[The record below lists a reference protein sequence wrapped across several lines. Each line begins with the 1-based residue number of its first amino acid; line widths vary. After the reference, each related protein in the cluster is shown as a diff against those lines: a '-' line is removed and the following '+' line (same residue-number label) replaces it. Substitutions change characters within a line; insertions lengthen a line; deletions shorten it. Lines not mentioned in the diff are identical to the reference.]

1 MGKTAKSPL
10 SPQNPSP
17 LSQKLKFCGS
27 LCIVLFSFGFLWSCA
42 GIPSATPEN
51 LSEHAGPSLPEE
63 MEAETVPP
71 ADKSPMRP
79 ELTDTQS
86 ILERMGELL
95 EEGDYQGA
103 LALFERIK
111 SPDAE
116 SAGIKLLKV
125 SVLLSAGD
133 GRGGRALTEEVISD
147 DPQNTEALYILS
159 KIEFA
164 ADKGKEQQALL
175 EKILKI
181 EPNNTD
187 VLVDLGNISVRA
199 RSWKNA
205 AGYFDKA
212 LQIQPENGGA
222 LLGRASVYRFN
233 HDRKN
238 AERLLNR
245 AVELYPD
252 WAEARHE
259 RARLLREWD
268 NPRGALEDLD
278 KAKALEPGSYF
289 IAADRGNALND
300 LGRKR
305 EALEEYQRAI
315 DINPDIFVAYVYSS
329 GIKFDLGDIDGAE
342 RDFSRLVTL
351 RPDYYFAYEG
361 LGMVKMRKRLWA
373 EARDAFREC
382 YKYAPKE
389 WYYALLAAMNWMR
402 AGKPGDPRQF
412 LAQALRGLRRESPEW
427 YLLRLYH
434 DLSGDNDIAIRIDK
448 EKNLDTKA
456 RMLFYLAHYY
466 DIRGNKNLAGI
477 YFLRVKELDRK
488 AIPEWKLNE
497 WAIEERNLDAG

>member
-1 MGKTAKSPL
+1 MKRFRLYIGV
-10 SPQNPSP
+10 
-17 LSQKLKFCGS
+17 
-27 LCIVLFSFGFLWSCA
+27 VLFSLGFLWSCT
-42 GIPSATPEN
+42 GTPSGTPED
-51 LSEHAGPSLPEE
+51 LSEHAGPSLPGKP
-63 MEAETVPP
+63 EAETVPP
-71 ADKSPMRP
+71 ARP

-86 ILERMGELL
+86 VLDRMRELL
-95 EEGDYQGA
+95 EAGDYEGA
-103 LALFERIK
+103 LALFEEIE

-116 SAGIKLLKV
+116 SAGIRLLKA

-133 GRGGRALTEEVISD
+133 RPGSRALTEEIISG

-164 ADKGKEQQALL
+164 SDKEKEQRALL
-175 EKILKI
+175 EKILNI
-181 EPNNTD
+181 DPDNTD
-187 VLVDLGNISVRA
+187 AMIDLGNIAIRG

-205 AGYFDKA
+205 AAHFDKV
-212 LQIQPENGGA
+212 LRIQPENGGA

-252 WAEARHE
+252 WVEARHE

-268 NPRGALEDLD
+268 NPRDALEDLNR
-278 KAKALEPGSYF
+278 AKALEPGSYF
-289 IAADRGNALND
+289 IATDRGNALND

-305 EALEEYQRAI
+305 EALEEYERAI
-315 DINPDIFVAYVYSS
+315 GINPDIFVAYVYSS
-329 GIKFDLGDIDGAE
+329 GIKFDLGDMDGAD
-342 RDFSRLVTL
+342 RDFSRLVAL

-361 LGMVKMRKRLWA
+361 LGMVKMRKQLWA

-382 YKYAPKE
+382 YRYAPKE
-389 WYYALLAAMNWMR
+389 WYYALLTAMNWMR
-402 AGKPGDPRQF
+402 AGKLNDPRQF

-434 DLSGDNDIAIRIDK
+434 DLAGDNDIVVRIDK
-448 EKNLDTKA
+448 ETNLDTKA

-466 DIRGNKNLAGI
+466 DIRGNRNLAGI

-488 AIPEWKLNE
+488 AIPEWRLNE
-497 WAIEERNLDAG
+497 WAIEERNLDAR

>member
-1 MGKTAKSPL
+1 MIRSRL
-10 SPQNPSP
+10 YIV
-17 LSQKLKFCGS
+17 CV
-27 LCIVLFSFGFLWSCA
+27 VLFSFGFLWSCA
-42 GIPSATPEN
+42 GTPSVTPG
-51 LSEHAGPSLPEE
+51 SPREHAGSSLPEE
-63 MEAETVPP
+63 REVEILPP
-71 ADKSPMRP
+71 AGKPP
-79 ELTDTQS
+79 ERLPLTDTQS
-86 ILERMGELL
+86 ILERMRELL
-95 EEGDYQGA
+95 ELGDYQGA
-103 LALFERIK
+103 LALFDRIEN
-111 SPDAE
+111 PDAG
-116 SAGIKLLKV
+116 SAGIRLLKA

-133 GRGGRALTEEVISD
+133 RPGSRALTEEIISA
-147 DPQNTEALYILS
+147 DPQNTEALYMLS
-159 KIEFA
+159 TLEFA
-164 ADKGKEQQALL
+164 EDKGKQQQALL

-187 VLVDLGNISVRA
+187 ALVDLGNIFVRA
-199 RSWKNA
+199 RSWRNA

-212 LQIQPENGGA
+212 LQIQPENGRA

-233 HDRKN
+233 HDRNN
-238 AERLLNR
+238 AERLFNR

-268 NPRGALEDLD
+268 NPREALEDLD
-278 KAKALEPGSYF
+278 KAKSLEPDSYF
-289 IAADRGNALND
+289 IAADRGNALRD

-305 EALEEYQRAI
+305 EALEEYERAI
-315 DINPDIFVAYVYSS
+315 NINPDIFVAYVYSS
-329 GIKFDLGDIDGAE
+329 GIKFDLGDFDGAD
-342 RDFSRLVTL
+342 RDFSRLAAL

-361 LGMVKMRKRLWA
+361 LGMVKMRKQLWA

-402 AGKPGDPRQF
+402 SGRPSDPRQF
-412 LAQALRGLRRESPEW
+412 LAQALRGLQRESPEW

-434 DLSGDNDIAIRIDK
+434 DLSGDNDIVVRIDR
-448 EKNLDTKA
+448 EQNLDTKA

-477 YFLRVKELDRK
+477 YFLRVRELDRK

-497 WAIEERNLDAG
+497 WAIEERNLDAR